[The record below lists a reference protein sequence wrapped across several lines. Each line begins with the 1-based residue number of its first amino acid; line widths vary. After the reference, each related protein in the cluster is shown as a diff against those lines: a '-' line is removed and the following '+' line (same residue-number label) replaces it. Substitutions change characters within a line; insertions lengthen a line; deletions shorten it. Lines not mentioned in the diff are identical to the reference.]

1 MNVQRK
7 RLDQFIDEYELD
19 RFTVSIDHSLKS
31 SNEEQSEI
39 GMKDNKR
46 MDVVH
51 KAVKVVRM

>member
-39 GMKDNKR
+39 GMKDIKR